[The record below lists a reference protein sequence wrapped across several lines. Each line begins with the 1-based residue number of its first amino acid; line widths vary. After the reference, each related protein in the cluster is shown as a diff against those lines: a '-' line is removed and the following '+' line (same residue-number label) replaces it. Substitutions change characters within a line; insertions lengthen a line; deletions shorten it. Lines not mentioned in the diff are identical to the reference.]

1 MKKKEMKKCDNR
13 RQVNQNSNECD
24 DIHDATGTVD
34 TFREDERKLM
44 MTHNPIQ
51 WDELLI
57 DDSCHVQF
65 TGRFDEKTML
75 MQDSSFTL
83 ALIVTQIFMFEFHKL
98 TKGIIIEAAVDSF

>member
-1 MKKKEMKKCDNR
+1 
-13 RQVNQNSNECD
+13 
-24 DIHDATGTVD
+24 
-34 TFREDERKLM
+34 
-44 MTHNPIQ
+44 
-51 WDELLI
+51 
-57 DDSCHVQF
+57 VQF